1 MKLLIKFLAV
11 ASAMLLASEFI
22 EGITVDQFWPTAVIA
37 AVVLGVLNIT
47 VRPLLLLLTLPINL
61 ITLGLFTFVLNAV
74 VFWLLSFIEGVEIAG
89 FLPAL
94 LGSLTVTLVKWIV
107 DLIFK

>member
-1 MKLLIKFLAV
+1 MKILIKFLVV
-11 ASAMLLASEFI
+11 AAAMLIASEFI
-22 EGITVDQFWPTAVIA
+22 TGITVDQFWPTAIIA

-47 VRPLLLLLTLPINL
+47 VRPILLLLTLPINL
-61 ITLGLFTFVLNAV
+61 ITLGLFTFVLNAI
-74 VFWLLSFIEGVEIAG
+74 VFWLLGFIDGVEISG

-107 DLIFK
+107 DLIFS